1 MVIIVI
7 GARSALFERAF
18 VLQLFISDICTINF
32 ELMAHIPNILSIAG
46 FDPSAGAG
54 LFADIKTAEA
64 CGVYAC
70 GVLTSLTY
78 QNDVEFDDIDW
89 VETEHI
95 IRQISVLRR
104 RIHFDAVKIGLISDI
119 KALQT
124 IIAYLKDTMQ
134 DIPII
139 WDPILQASAG
149 FTFHDDELCEN
160 SFSILQQITLVTP
173 NKPEALQLFT
183 TNNIESI
190 QTTIANNKLCAVLLK
205 GGHADGTESNDI
217 LISAT
222 ETFVFEGVRLE
233 GFQKHG
239 TGCILSTAIACNVAK
254 GKSLI
259 ESCRLAKKYI
269 TQVLTSNQGLLGYH
283 YLQGE

>member
-1 MVIIVI
+1 
-7 GARSALFERAF
+7 
-18 VLQLFISDICTINF
+18 
-32 ELMAHIPNILSIAG
+32 MAHIPHILSIAG
-46 FDPSAGAG
+46 LDPSAGAG

-78 QNDVEFDDIDW
+78 QNDVEFDDVDW

-104 RIHFDAVKIGLISDI
+104 RLHFDAVKIGLISDI
-119 KALQT
+119 TALQT
-124 IIAYLKDTMQ
+124 IIAYLKDSMK

-149 FTFHDDELCEN
+149 FTFHDNELCDN
-160 SFSILQQITLVTP
+160 SFNMLKEITLVTP
-173 NKPEALQLFT
+173 NKPEALQLFK
-183 TNNIESI
+183 NEDIESI
-190 QTTIANNKLCAVLLK
+190 QTTIANHKLCDVLLK
-205 GGHADGTESNDI
+205 GGHSISTESSDI

-222 ETFVFEGVRLE
+222 EIFVFEGVRLE

-239 TGCILSTAIACNVAK
+239 TGCILSTAIACNLAK

-259 ESCRLAKKYI
+259 ESCRLAKKYV
-269 TQVLTSNQGLLGYH
+269 TRVLTSNHGLLGH
-283 YLQGE
+283 HFLQGE